1 MKIISWNVAGMR
13 SCFAKGLENFVI
25 NENADIY
32 CFQETKVQP
41 EQVPMHIVGYSEF
54 LYPAEKKGYSGVMVY
69 SRIQPLNVA
78 YGTGVREFDSEGR
91 VVTLEFEKF
100 FLVTCYAPNSKREL
114 ERLASRMEYED
125 VMLSRL
131 KELSQKKHVIYCGDM
146 NVAHEE
152 IDIKNPKTNRFSAG
166 FTDEE
171 REQIIPSRSEGF
183 IFYNVPNEE
192 GIYSYRER
200 ETEDC
205 IFVLSYTEIWEY
217 FKIVRYLDN
226 HEGDPAVLCSPTEYV
241 KNNCDI
247 KIYTQGDNDYC
258 GWWLGGGIWAGGDPD
273 TVWPL
278 MITEFSTSSRVSPE
292 EIVYSGVRPAMWIT
306 WQEE

>member
-1 MKIISWNVAGMR
+1 MGSKNNKKIIFAGIIGAFICLYGCGMFSSDTEADASTVSVEEGDHIHMGSWHDEEIEWRV
-13 SCFAKGLENFVI
+13 L
-25 NENADIY
+25 DIEGDQVLLLSEY
-32 CFQETKVQP
+32 VLDVQP
-41 EQVPMHIVGYSEF
+41 YHDVPCDSILWEDCT
-54 LYPAEKKGYSGVMVY
+54 L
-69 SRIQPLNVA
+69 RQWLN
-78 YGTGVREFDSEGR
+78 GTFYEG
-91 VVTLEFEKF
+91 
-100 FLVTCYAPNSKREL
+100 A
-114 ERLASRMEYED
+114 
-125 VMLSRL
+125 
-131 KELSQKKHVIYCGDM
+131 
-146 NVAHEE
+146 
-152 IDIKNPKTNRFSAG
+152 

-171 REQIIPSRSEGF
+171 REQIIPSWSEGF

-205 IFVLSYTEIWEY
+205 IFVLSYTEIREY

>member
-171 REQIIPSRSEGF
+171 RAKMSELLGSGFADTFRRLYPDKVRYTWWSYMRKAREKNIGWRLDYFIVDEGF
-183 IFYNVPNEE
+183 MGLVKDSL
-192 GIYSYRER
+192 IY
-200 ETEDC
+200 DD
-205 IFVLSYTEIWEY
+205 V
-217 FKIVRYLDN
+217 
-226 HEGDPAVLCSPTEYV
+226 
-241 KNNCDI
+241 
-247 KIYTQGDNDYC
+247 
-258 GWWLGGGIWAGGDPD
+258 GGSDHCPIGLI
-273 TVWPL
+273 
-278 MITEFSTSSRVSPE
+278 IR
-292 EIVYSGVRPAMWIT
+292 
-306 WQEE
+306 